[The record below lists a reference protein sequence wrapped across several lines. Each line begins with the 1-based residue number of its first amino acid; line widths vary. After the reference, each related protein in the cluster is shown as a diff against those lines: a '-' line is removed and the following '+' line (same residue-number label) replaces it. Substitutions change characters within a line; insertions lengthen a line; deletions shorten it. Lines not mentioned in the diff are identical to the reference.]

1 MGQCL
6 SKPDVIEVKEIE
18 VVKGHE
24 RNMSNHYIVQYPD
37 HEPRKPTAIYNKT
50 HKALKGS
57 PCFICGVRG
66 IGIETHHFYCEKA
79 AQNAIDWEVFGE
91 FAKTCYNIQTGENIG
106 NFDWAEVAKNPDIF
120 VDSPY
125 NMITL
130 CKEHHTSGHK
140 GIHHVPFPDWI
151 LQKFS
156 KNGFIFLK

>member
-125 NMITL
+125 NMITFCYIMFNSNL
-130 CKEHHTSGHK
+130 FFNNKK
-140 GIHHVPFPDWI
+140 
-151 LQKFS
+151 
-156 KNGFIFLK
+156 